1 MFIVIKEVI
10 KAKAGRRSAT
20 FLLYLTIISSYFPI
34 KIVNTM
40 SQEIFILIGA
50 DGLKGQFKNQL
61 NKYGAQKDG

>member
-1 MFIVIKEVI
+1 
-10 KAKAGRRSAT
+10 
-20 FLLYLTIISSYFPI
+20 
-34 KIVNTM
+34 M